1 MGFATSG
8 PIARSVHDAAMF
20 LDVIADPVVGDPYW
34 APVPTEPFSAAVARR
49 PKKLRLATILES
61 AESKVDPEVKAAT
74 ESALKVFEGIGH
86 SVEVPSI
93 RWCHPVWRASAGPG
107 ATSFDRGSPPE
118 LAEVQWLSDAGQEL
132 PRLPLISR

>member
-74 ESALKVFEGIGH
+74 ESMA
-86 SVEVPSI
+86 
-93 RWCHPVWRASAGPG
+93 
-107 ATSFDRGSPPE
+107 PPPN
-118 LAEVQWLSDAGQEL
+118 VQSLRK
-132 PRLPLISR
+132 P